1 MKNLFKKN
9 FTKDDGKALLSLMLL
24 AAFINLTIECFNRA
38 SLFKGIAHLVTKPQ
52 IFFYNTLVI
61 LITLSIAFLT
71 KRRVFTAALISIV
84 WIGFGI
90 TNFIILSNRVTP
102 FTATDFTL
110 LGDGTTI
117 LTKYFNGFQIGLVI
131 IAAVLLVIGLIYL
144 WRRAP
149 IHKNKIPYFKNIV
162 VVGIITIVVT
172 VFTQVAL
179 ATNVLAANF
188 GNIADAYKD
197 YGFVY
202 CFVNSL
208 VNTGM
213 SKPKD
218 YSATAIEEITSKTLK
233 SKKEDSEV
241 KKPNI
246 IMLQLESLFDPTT
259 LKGVEFSKDPLPNL
273 HKLASEFTSGY
284 VAVPSIGA
292 GTANTEFEAITG
304 MNLDF
309 FGPGEYP
316 YKTILKETTAES
328 AAYDLKELGY
338 GTHAIHNN
346 DGTFYGRNKVFANL
360 GFDTFTSI
368 EYMNPVEENPTGWAK
383 DKILIKEILNT
394 LKSTEEQD
402 YIYTISVQG
411 HGKYPNNPSG
421 ELQSDETSDEATNEA
436 ENEALEKAEKE
447 KEAAAGTDA
456 APTKEELLK
465 EYSSSPDYIKVDGFD
480 EEKDYAFEYYV
491 NQIHEMDQFV
501 ADLIKELSKMNEDVV
516 LVLFGDHLPTFG
528 IEQDDLAA
536 NTLYD
541 TPYVIWDNM
550 NLPKKDK
557 NLEAYQL
564 NAYVL
569 EQLNIDNGTLTKLH
583 QKERDNE
590 NYLDAFELLQYDM
603 LYGKREIYGETNPFE
618 PTDLQMGIYDEK
630 LTDIVEEEDR
640 ILIKG
645 EYFTEYSSVIINDD
659 LIDTT
664 YISPNEVSIE
674 KQELKDGDIITVGQV
689 DGNYVLSTTNEYIY
703 ESK

>member
-1 MKNLFKKN
+1 MKKLMKKI
-9 FTKDDGKALLSLMLL
+9 FTKDNCKTLVMLMLL
-24 AAFINLTIECFNRA
+24 ATFINLIIECFNRA
-38 SLFKGIAHLVTKPQ
+38 SLFKGFGHMLTKPQ
-52 IFFYNTLVI
+52 IFFYNVLVI
-61 LITLSIAFLT
+61 LITLSITFLT
-71 KRRVFTAALISIV
+71 KRRVFVATLLSIL

-131 IAAVLLVIGLIYL
+131 VAAILLVIGLVVL

-149 IHKNKIPYFKNIV
+149 IYKNKISYLRNIV
-162 VVGIITIVVT
+162 IVGIITVVVT
-172 VFTQVAL
+172 LFTQVAL
-179 ATNVLAANF
+179 STNVLAANF

-213 SKPKD
+213 NKPKD
-218 YSATAIEEITSKTLK
+218 YSPTVIEEITSKTLG
-233 SKKEDSEV
+233 SKKAEETEV

-259 LKGVEFSKDPLPNL
+259 LNGVEFSKDPLPNI
-273 HKLASEFTSGY
+273 HKLASKFTSGY
-284 VAVPSIGA
+284 LTVPSIGA

-328 AAYDLKELGY
+328 AAYNLKELGY

-360 GFDTFTSI
+360 GFDTFTSL
-368 EYMNPVEENPTGWAK
+368 EYMNPIEENPTGWAK

-421 ELQSDETSDEATNEA
+421 DLQSDETSDEATNEA
-436 ENEALEKAEKE
+436 TEEALQDAAKAE
-447 KEAAAGTDA
+447 AAGTDT
-456 APTKEELLK
+456 APTKEQLLK

-480 EEKDYAFEYYV
+480 QEKDYAFEYYV

-501 ADLIKELSKMNEDVV
+501 ADLINELSKTNEDVV

-528 IEQDDLAA
+528 IEQEDLTA

-583 QKERDNE
+583 QNERDTE
-590 NYLDAFELLQYDM
+590 DYLSTFELLQYDM
-603 LYGKREIYGETNPFE
+603 LYGKREIYGEVNPFE
-618 PTDLQMGIYDEK
+618 PTDIKMGIYDEK
-630 LTDIVEEEDR
+630 LTKVIEEEDR
-640 ILIKG
+640 IVVKG
-645 EYFTEYSSVIINDD
+645 EYFTPYSRVLINDEI
-659 LIDTT
+659 IDTV
-664 YISPNEVSIE
+664 YVSPNEVSIE
-674 KQELKDGDIITVGQV
+674 KHELHQGDLISVGQV
-689 DGNYVLSTTNEYIY
+689 DGNYVLSKTNEYIY
-703 ESK
+703 GSN

>member
-1 MKNLFKKN
+1 MKKLMKKI
-9 FTKDDGKALLSLMLL
+9 FTKDNCKTLVMLMLL
-24 AAFINLTIECFNRA
+24 ATFINLIIECFNRA
-38 SLFKGIAHLVTKPQ
+38 SLFKGFGHMLTKPQ
-52 IFFYNTLVI
+52 VFFYNVLVI
-61 LITLSIAFLT
+61 LITLSITFLT
-71 KRRVFTAALISIV
+71 RRRVFVATLLSIL

-131 IAAVLLVIGLIYL
+131 VAAILLVVGLVSL

-149 IHKNKIPYFKNIV
+149 IYKNKISYLRNIV
-162 VVGIITIVVT
+162 IVGIITVVVT
-172 VFTQVAL
+172 LFTQVAL
-179 ATNVLAANF
+179 STNVLAANF

-213 SKPKD
+213 NKPKD
-218 YSATAIEEITSKTLK
+218 YSPTAIDEITSKTLE
-233 SKKEDSEV
+233 SKKKVETEV

-246 IMLQLESLFDPTT
+246 IMLQLESLFDVTT
-259 LKGVEFSKDPLPNL
+259 LKDVKFSKDPLPNL
-273 HKLASEFTSGY
+273 HKLSSEFTSGY
-284 VAVPSIGA
+284 LTVPSIGA

-328 AAYDLKELGY
+328 AAYNLKELGY

-360 GFDTFTSI
+360 GFDTFTSL
-368 EYMNPVEENPTGWAK
+368 EYMNPIEENPTGWAK

-421 ELQSDETSDEATNEA
+421 DLQSDETSDEATNEA
-436 ENEALEKAEKE
+436 AEEALHDAAKAE
-447 KEAAAGTDA
+447 AADIAL
-456 APTKEELLK
+456 TKEQLLK

-501 ADLIKELSKMNEDVV
+501 ADLINELSKTNEDVV

-528 IEQDDLAA
+528 IEQEDLAA

-583 QKERDNE
+583 QNERDNE
-590 NYLDAFELLQYDM
+590 DYLSAFELLQYDM
-603 LYGKREIYGETNPFE
+603 LYGKREIYGEVNPFE
-618 PTDLQMGIYDEK
+618 PTDIKMGIYDEK
-630 LTDIVEEEDR
+630 LTKVIEEEDR
-640 ILIKG
+640 IVVKG
-645 EYFTEYSSVIINDD
+645 EYFTPYSRVLINDEI
-659 LIDTT
+659 IDTI
-664 YISPNEVSIE
+664 YVSPNEVSIE
-674 KQELKDGDIITVGQV
+674 KHELHQGDLISVGQV
-689 DGNYVLSTTNEYIY
+689 DGNYVLSKTNEYIY
-703 ESK
+703 GSN

>member
-1 MKNLFKKN
+1 MNKLMKKI
-9 FTKDDGKALLSLMLL
+9 FTKDNCKTLVMLMFL
-24 AAFINLTIECFNRA
+24 ATFINLIIECFNRA
-38 SLFKGIAHLVTKPQ
+38 SLFKGFGHMLTKPQ
-52 IFFYNTLVI
+52 VFFYNVLVI
-61 LITLSIAFLT
+61 LITLSITFLT
-71 KRRVFTAALISIV
+71 KRRVFVATLLSIV

-90 TNFIILSNRVTP
+90 TNFVILSNRVTP

-131 IAAVLLVIGLIYL
+131 AAAILLVIGLVLL

-149 IHKNKIPYFKNIV
+149 IYKNKISYFKNIIIVGMITV
-162 VVGIITIVVT
+162 VVTI
-172 VFTQVAL
+172 FTQVAL
-179 ATNVLAANF
+179 STNVLAANF

-213 SKPKD
+213 NKPKD
-218 YSATAIEEITSKTLK
+218 YSPTVIDEITSKTLG
-233 SKKEDSEV
+233 SKKEDTEV

-246 IMLQLESLFDPTT
+246 IMIQLESLFDPTT

-284 VAVPSIGA
+284 VTVPSIGA

-328 AAYDLKELGY
+328 AAYNLKELGY

-360 GFDTFTSI
+360 GFDTFTSL
-368 EYMNPVEENPTGWAK
+368 EYMNPIEENPTGWAK

-394 LKSTEEQD
+394 LKSTKEQD

-421 ELQSDETSDEATNEA
+421 DLQSDETSDEATNAATEEALQEA
-436 ENEALEKAEKE
+436 EREE
-447 KEAAAGTDA
+447 AAGTDEEA
-456 APTKEELLK
+456 TKEELLK
-465 EYSSSPDYIKVDGFD
+465 KYSSSPDYIKVDGFD

-501 ADLIKELSKMNEDVV
+501 ADLIDELSKTKEDVV

-528 IEQDDLAA
+528 IEQEDLTA

-583 QKERDNE
+583 QNE
-590 NYLDAFELLQYDM
+590 SDAEDYLETFELLQYDM
-603 LYGKREIYGETNPFE
+603 LYGKREIYGEVNPFE
-618 PTDLQMGIYDEK
+618 PTDIQMGIYDEK
-630 LTDIVEEEDR
+630 LTDIIEEEDR
-640 ILIKG
+640 IIVKG
-645 EYFTEYSSVIINDD
+645 EHFTPYSCVLINDEI
-659 LIDTT
+659 IDTV
-664 YISPNEVSIE
+664 YISPTEVSIE
-674 KQELKDGDIITVGQV
+674 KEELHQGDLISVGQV
-689 DGNYVLSTTNEYIY
+689 DGNYVLSKTNEYIY
-703 ESK
+703 GSN

>member
-1 MKNLFKKN
+1 MKKLMKKI
-9 FTKDDGKALLSLMLL
+9 FTKDNCKTLVMLMLL
-24 AAFINLTIECFNRA
+24 ATFINLIIECFNRA
-38 SLFKGIAHLVTKPQ
+38 SLFKGFGHMLTKPQ
-52 IFFYNTLVI
+52 VFFYNVLVI
-61 LITLSIAFLT
+61 LITLSITFLT
-71 KRRVFTAALISIV
+71 RRRVFVATLLSIL

-131 IAAVLLVIGLIYL
+131 VAAILLVIGLVCL

-149 IHKNKIPYFKNIV
+149 IYKNKISYLRNIV
-162 VVGIITIVVT
+162 IVGIITVVVT
-172 VFTQVAL
+172 LFTQVAL
-179 ATNVLAANF
+179 STNVLAANF

-213 SKPKD
+213 NKPKD
-218 YSATAIEEITSKTLK
+218 YSPTAIDEITSKTLG
-233 SKKEDSEV
+233 SKKKVETEV

-246 IMLQLESLFDPTT
+246 IMLQLESLFDVTT
-259 LKGVEFSKDPLPNL
+259 LKDVKFSKDPLPNL

-284 VAVPSIGA
+284 LTVPSIGA

-328 AAYDLKELGY
+328 AAYNLKELGY

-360 GFDTFTSI
+360 GFDTFTSL
-368 EYMNPVEENPTGWAK
+368 EYMNPIEENPTGWAK

-421 ELQSDETSDEATNEA
+421 DLQSDETSDEATNEA
-436 ENEALEKAEKE
+436 AEEALHDAAKAE
-447 KEAAAGTDA
+447 AADTAL
-456 APTKEELLK
+456 TKEQLLK

-501 ADLIKELSKMNEDVV
+501 ADLINELSKTNEDVV

-528 IEQDDLAA
+528 IEQEDLTA

-583 QKERDNE
+583 QNESDNE
-590 NYLDAFELLQYDM
+590 DYLSAFELLQYDM
-603 LYGKREIYGETNPFE
+603 LYGKREIYGEVNPFE
-618 PTDLQMGIYDEK
+618 PTDIKMGIYDEK
-630 LTDIVEEEDR
+630 LTKVIEEEDR
-640 ILIKG
+640 IVVKG
-645 EYFTEYSSVIINDD
+645 EYFTPYSRVLINDEI
-659 LIDTT
+659 IDTV
-664 YISPNEVSIE
+664 YVSPNEVSIE
-674 KQELKDGDIITVGQV
+674 KHELHQGDLISVGQV
-689 DGNYVLSTTNEYIY
+689 DGNYVLSKTNEYIY
-703 ESK
+703 GSN

>member
-1 MKNLFKKN
+1 L
-9 FTKDDGKALLSLMLL
+9 
-24 AAFINLTIECFNRA
+24 
-38 SLFKGIAHLVTKPQ
+38 
-52 IFFYNTLVI
+52 
-61 LITLSIAFLT
+61 
-71 KRRVFTAALISIV
+71 
-84 WIGFGI
+84 
-90 TNFIILSNRVTP
+90 
-102 FTATDFTL
+102 
-110 LGDGTTI
+110 
-117 LTKYFNGFQIGLVI
+117 
-131 IAAVLLVIGLIYL
+131 
-144 WRRAP
+144 
-149 IHKNKIPYFKNIV
+149 
-162 VVGIITIVVT
+162 VVT
-172 VFTQVAL
+172 LFTQVAL
-179 ATNVLAANF
+179 STNVLAANF

-213 SKPKD
+213 NKPKD
-218 YSATAIEEITSKTLK
+218 YSPTVIDEITSKTLG
-233 SKKEDSEV
+233 SKKKDTEA

-246 IMLQLESLFDPTT
+246 IMIQLESLFDPTT
-259 LKGVEFSKDPLPNL
+259 LNGVEFSKDPLPNL

-284 VAVPSIGA
+284 VTVPSIGA

-328 AAYDLKELGY
+328 AAYNLKELGY

-368 EYMNPVEENPTGWAK
+368 EYMNPIEVNPTGWAK
-383 DKILIKEILNT
+383 DKILIKEIINT
-394 LKSTEEQD
+394 LKSTKEQD

-411 HGKYPNNPSG
+411 HGKYPNNPAG
-421 ELQSDETSDEATNEA
+421 DLQSDETSDEATNEA
-436 ENEALEKAEKE
+436 TEEALQQAAKE
-447 KEAAAGTDA
+447 DA
-456 APTKEELLK
+456 AIGTEEAPSKEELLK
-465 EYSSSPDYIKVDGFD
+465 AYSSSPDYIKVDGFD

-491 NQIHEMDQFV
+491 NQLHEMDQFV
-501 ADLIKELSKMNEDVV
+501 ADLIDELSKTNEDVV

-528 IEQDDLAA
+528 IEQEDLTA

-583 QKERDNE
+583 QTDIDAED
-590 NYLDAFELLQYDM
+590 YLSTLELLQYDM
-603 LYGKREIYGETNPFE
+603 LYGKREIYGEVNPFE
-618 PTDLQMGIYDEK
+618 PTDIQMGIYDEK
-630 LTDIVEEEDR
+630 LKDIIEEEDR
-640 ILIKG
+640 IIVKG
-645 EYFTEYSSVIINDD
+645 EYFTPYSRVLINDEI
-659 LIDTT
+659 IDTV
-664 YISPNEVSIE
+664 YISPTEVFIE
-674 KQELKDGDIITVGQV
+674 KHELHQGDLISVGQV
-689 DGNYVLSTTNEYIY
+689 DGNYVLSKTNEYIY
-703 ESK
+703 GSN